1 LNQLTNKTEEMG
13 KKYKDIYG
21 EYLGTCKR
29 SIDNRIEMANTKID
43 ADADGIINGKYPPP
57 HVKSIIYTYL
67 LFDGS
72 YYKIGQSI
80 NVKKRFLGI
89 RTGNPNV
96 KIICFGRGKT
106 EKNLHEEY
114 DIYRI
119 RGEWFDFTPEQVI
132 KIIKQITGKEMT
144 IDEAKDSSFISLNK
158 NNSRCILHFGKYKDE
173 DIYQMKEENELN
185 YLRWLIKQEWLSE
198 YYYNAIYKHL
208 ERIDQ

>member
-1 LNQLTNKTEEMG
+1 MG

>member
-1 LNQLTNKTEEMG
+1 MG

-198 YYYNAIYKHL
+198 YYYNAIYKHHKHKST
-208 ERIDQ
+208 I